1 MEHGGNTGRWPV
13 MSKAL
18 DQVKGLIAHGRTIQ
32 DMIEIARDVAKN
44 LMEAQTNITCLSS
57 WRPGRLPS

>member
-1 MEHGGNTGRWPV
+1 